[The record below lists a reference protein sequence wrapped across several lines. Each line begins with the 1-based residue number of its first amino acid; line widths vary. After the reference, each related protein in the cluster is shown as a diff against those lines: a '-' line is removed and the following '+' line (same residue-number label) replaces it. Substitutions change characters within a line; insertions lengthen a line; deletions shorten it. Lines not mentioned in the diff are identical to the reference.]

1 MRAELGRA
9 SPFSSVVAA
18 NDHGISDYNLISHG
32 PAMAD
37 VCDVCGGRLVARTD
51 DTAEAVRARLRDY
64 HAKTRPVLDL
74 FRAKELVAV
83 DTTHPAEH
91 VQAELRR
98 RLGVG

>member
-1 MRAELGRA
+1 MSLDGGAHSNALA
-9 SPFSSVVAA
+9 
-18 NDHGISDYNLISHG
+18 DHKLISHG

-51 DTAEAVRARLRDY
+51 DTAEEVRARLRDY